1 MINPRLF
8 DHYGIDTAKN
18 LGINTICPRPF
29 DTVLIDKQGS
39 CYLCECTAWL
49 PQSVGNLH
57 TQSLENILHTSTA
70 DTLRNSVM
78 DKTYR
83 YCNAKQCS
91 WLLANDFRYFV
102 DQEPKQQIRNVRLA
116 IDDSCNLKCPSCRT
130 NLIFEKKGIRYNSRI
145 KLADKINN
153 WLKTQKHKIK
163 VHIGSDGDPFAS
175 YVYRYFMQNTPQLP
189 NLKYSILTNGLM
201 LEEFS
206 SKIPNII
213 ENLTQLGISID
224 GASKHSYE
232 KLRLGGSWQ
241 KIKHNLNFA
250 KKLKQQYNFKFQLHF
265 VVQADNFNEMCSIV
279 ELGKKYNVDQVF
291 LSRIQ
296 NWNTF
301 NDFAEKNIFDHK
313 HPKHTEFKY
322 QLTKFQNFVQCSASD
337 IVTKQTISQLV

>member
-1 MINPRLF
+1 M
-8 DHYGIDTAKN
+8 
-18 LGINTICPRPF
+18 
-29 DTVLIDKQGS
+29 
-39 CYLCECTAWL
+39 
-49 PQSVGNLH
+49 
-57 TQSLENILHTSTA
+57 
-70 DTLRNSVM
+70 
-78 DKTYR
+78 
-83 YCNAKQCS
+83 
-91 WLLANDFRYFV
+91 
-102 DQEPKQQIRNVRLA
+102 
-116 IDDSCNLKCPSCRT
+116 
-130 NLIFEKKGIRYNSRI
+130 
-145 KLADKINN
+145 
-153 WLKTQKHKIK
+153 
-163 VHIGSDGDPFAS
+163 HIGSDGDPFAS

-250 KKLKQQYNFKFQLHF
+250 KKLKQQYNFKFRLHF